1 MLNTTDTGMYG
12 FGSTQEPLDDEQ
24 PGNMHPL
31 VPDNALSPKAPNNR
45 RSSLNNNSGIQRSP
59 KNGVSTLP
67 HAQFDASGEDPQ
79 ASPPP
84 PSLGGAFRPSSAA
97 IHHAGAST
105 TSVPGLPPRA
115 PSQAN
120 HNNNANSIRPKGSDP
135 QGQSIRARGMS
146 LSQKPSIASQLVRGS
161 FRATNNSSSVPVVV
175 STTPSEAKTAGF
187 TTEDRRAVS
196 KMSSNIEEDEEDN
209 GPLFMPG
216 MKREQFIPVRV
227 AREKIKEVLSEMAQM
242 KHKHLAAIETME
254 KQHQYL
260 KNQLETACA
269 AYAKKLTN
277 DYNTR
282 VNALDA
288 EYCRRLAKLSGET
301 AAAEVEERLRTA
313 RENAAEVEQKTEE
326 RLAAKDRDIDAI
338 RSQLT
343 MQLDR
348 ERSNR
353 DDLQN
358 KLKISEDRTREL
370 EIQNAAMNK
379 ELDALRDGV
388 QVPQH
393 NPADEE
399 RLRALQGHN
408 DQLEQQLAALKRK
421 YDEDTVKLEE
431 EIANLDNELNA
442 VRNGGLVNGVPSEY
456 GGGPAVGG
464 TYGYGNVDR
473 RPSSGT
479 ARGAALHSQPGEPG
493 YQQEFDTNNPNDYYS
508 PPPLAVQGSYDHND
522 ANADDYVPP
531 TAGPAEHVATEDDG
545 AFSPQEGGG
554 Y

>member
-1 MLNTTDTGMYG
+1 MANSMRNT
-12 FGSTQEPLDDEQ
+12 
-24 PGNMHPL
+24 
-31 VPDNALSPKAPNNR
+31 
-45 RSSLNNNSGIQRSP
+45 
-59 KNGVSTLP
+59 
-67 HAQFDASGEDPQ
+67 
-79 ASPPP
+79 
-84 PSLGGAFRPSSAA
+84 
-97 IHHAGAST
+97 
-105 TSVPGLPPRA
+105 
-115 PSQAN
+115 
-120 HNNNANSIRPKGSDP
+120 NNANSVRPQGNDP
-135 QGQSIRARGMS
+135 QSQSMRARMS
-146 LSQKPSIASQLVRGS
+146 ISQKPSISSQLVRGS
-161 FRATNNSSSVPVVV
+161 FRGNGSSSVPVVV

-196 KMSSNIEEDEEDN
+196 KLSSNVEEDEEDN

-288 EYCRRLAKLSGET
+288 EYCRRLAKLSVET
-301 AAAEVEERLRTA
+301 AAGEVEERLRTA
-313 RENAAEVEQKTEE
+313 RENAAEMEEKTEE
-326 RLAAKDRDIDAI
+326 RLAAKDRDVEAI

-343 MQLDR
+343 LQLDR

-358 KLKISEDRTREL
+358 KLKVSEDRTREL

-388 QVPQH
+388 ELPQH

-399 RLRALQGHN
+399 RLRGLQAQN
-408 DQLEQQLAALKRK
+408 DQLEQQVAALQRHH
-421 YDEDTVKLEE
+421 DEETVKLEE
-431 EIANLDNELNA
+431 EIANLENELNGL
-442 VRNGGLVNGVPSEY
+442 RNGGLIQGGGGPSEY
-456 GGGPAVGG
+456 GNEARAGSANEVGG
-464 TYGYGNVDR
+464 TFGYGNR

-479 ARGAALHSQPGEPG
+479 ARGNALHSQPGEMG
-493 YQQEFDTNNPNDYYS
+493 YQQEFETNNDHRDDQYYAAA
-508 PPPLAVQGSYDHND
+508 PPPEEYYPSQQEQHQQQGEADTSDHNYYAPPAALDTPYPDGENGALGD
-522 ANADDYVPP
+522 AQHNNH
-531 TAGPAEHVATEDDG
+531 GNNGEEGG
-545 AFSPQEGGG
+545 AFSPQEGGA